1 MVWTIKKIYRTFT
14 ALIRIVACTQ
24 QMLSALACIISPMS
38 LIDLVIGD
46 PLNTV
51 YTASASAKIRLN
63 GAAKVHIAPSRS
75 RLAILMV
82 NIMMTST
89 AC

>member
-1 MVWTIKKIYRTFT
+1 
-14 ALIRIVACTQ
+14 
-24 QMLSALACIISPMS
+24 MLSALACIVSPMS

-51 YTASASAKIRLN
+51 YTASASAEIRLN
-63 GAAKVHIAPSRS
+63 GAAKVPIAPSRS